1 MQGIS
6 RSATVVCAY
15 LVATTDMTAIESIAH
30 VQSIRGI
37 VCPNIGFRRQLEEY
51 SVQYMKLKP
60 HSPDMPGSPKLSS
73 AMGIGARIKMLRRFS
88 MGKDS

>member
-15 LVATTDMTAIESIAH
+15 LVATTNMNAIESIAH

-60 HSPDMPGSPKLSS
+60 GSPVPPDSSKL
-73 AMGIGARIKMLRRFS
+73 GIGSRIKMLKRFS
-88 MGKDS
+88 RGKDS